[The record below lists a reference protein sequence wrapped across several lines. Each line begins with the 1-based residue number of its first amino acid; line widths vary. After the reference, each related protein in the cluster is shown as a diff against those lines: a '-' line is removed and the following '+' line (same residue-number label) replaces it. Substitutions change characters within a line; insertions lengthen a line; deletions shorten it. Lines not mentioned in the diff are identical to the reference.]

1 MVMSE
6 LVVVT
11 EGVELVTDLSCL
23 LSRFSLKSLLSR
35 LKSLLSLLK
44 SLLSLL
50 FSILLSLF
58 LSPLVSSFFL
68 PVSLWRLFIDN
79 DWLKGRLLSVV
90 GRIMATTSA
99 TTVVDKQYINSDLEH
114 LFT

>member
-23 LSRFSLKSLLSR
+23 LSRFS